1 MKLQVCYLSYILGYI
16 VDIMIILSL
25 SYVYP
30 TCILRISYVYLT
42 CILRI
47 SYVYPTC
54 ILRVSYEYP
63 TSVFAPDKVR
73 GRGNNVEGVRWMI
86 YQDESFN
93 TTYLDISQV
102 MGYKKARG
110 CPLLKKHPL
119 YLP

>member
-1 MKLQVCYLSYILGYI
+1 MKLQVCYLSRILGYI
-16 VDIMIILSL
+16 VDIMITLSL

-30 TCILRISYVYLT
+30 TCILRV
-42 CILRI
+42 

-54 ILRVSYEYP
+54 ILRVSYEYL
-63 TSVFAPDKVR
+63 TCILRVCLHQIR
-73 GRGNNVEGVRWMI
+73 LGGNNVEGGGRWMI
-86 YQDESFN
+86 YQDESCN

-102 MGYKKARG
+102 TGYKKARG